1 MESRVYFMWKRG
13 GYQFMFVLYRKK
25 NLKEINQNNS
35 GQGRRFLSDFL
46 IFLKF
51 SVIWIYYLLLSKI
64 YY

>member
-1 MESRVYFMWKRG
+1 
-13 GYQFMFVLYRKK
+13 MFVLYRKK

-46 IFLKF
+46 IFFKF